1 MYVCLC
7 RGITDQDIKDAVA
20 NGAESYREIRD
31 LLDLGTCCG
40 RCAPEARSIISD
52 ELAEIAARISVAALA
67 LPLTL
72 FNLLFYGS
80 LFYGS
85 TASCRT
91 LTTPQI
97 SGFFYFS
104 YSL

>member
-40 RCAPEARSIISD
+40 RCAPEARAIISD
-52 ELAEIAARISVAALA
+52 ELAEIAARISIAAQA
-67 LPLTL
+67 
-72 FNLLFYGS
+72 NIS
-80 LFYGS
+80 LHCYDS
-85 TASCRT
+85 TAFNRS
-91 LTTPQI
+91 
-97 SGFFYFS
+97 
-104 YSL
+104 

>member
-40 RCAPEARSIISD
+40 RCAPEAKNIINE
-52 ELAEIAARISVAALA
+52 ELAESAGRISVAA
-67 LPLTL
+67 
-72 FNLLFYGS
+72 
-80 LFYGS
+80 
-85 TASCRT
+85 
-91 LTTPQI
+91 
-97 SGFFYFS
+97 
-104 YSL
+104 

>member
-40 RCAPEARSIISD
+40 RCAPDARALI
-52 ELAEIAARISVAALA
+52 RAALSDLA
-67 LPLTL
+67 TRLS
-72 FNLLFYGS
+72 N
-80 LFYGS
+80 
-85 TASCRT
+85 AA
-91 LTTPQI
+91 
-97 SGFFYFS
+97 
-104 YSL
+104 